1 MNLSE
6 SMRRAI
12 CEAVH
17 TPTKRMVPLANVF
30 DPALEE
36 VKQLIWVNVWP
47 SFKSSSAFES
57 WRRSKQHKCFVSSLG
72 SKLAARRRRQPSALE
87 QAQLM

>member
-1 MNLSE
+1 MMAFTFL
-6 SMRRAI
+6 
-12 CEAVH
+12 AVSGCA
-17 TPTKRMVPLANVF
+17 PYERYDVR
-30 DPALEE
+30 ALEE
-36 VKQLIWVNVWP
+36 VKQLIWANVWP